1 MTDTAT
7 FLPGNRLK
15 SLAELNPMI
24 GEKVRLE
31 VGTPRQRFTVQLIG
45 LKKNQS
51 LLVTRP
57 KLTSPGL
64 LHAGTRFTARLMS
77 GNYLCSFE
85 TRLLQVQSQPFPY
98 WHLAYPKQVEL
109 RRVRQHTRVAV
120 NLAVRIE
127 ADECALPGSGA
138 AITACCRDLSL
149 SGARIDAAR
158 ALGQPGDALF
168 VTARV
173 SVAGMDQML
182 LLPARICSQQQSAA
196 GLLAAFSH
204 GVEFIDLEEETRLV
218 LAGFIY
224 QQQLLNS
231 GYLEEVER

>member
-64 LHAGTRFTARLMS
+64 LHAGTRFTARLVKP
-77 GNYLCSFE
+77 GYCRCN
-85 TRLLQVQSQPFPY
+85 RNPFPTGTS
-98 WHLAYPKQVEL
+98 P
-109 RRVRQHTRVAV
+109 TR
-120 NLAVRIE
+120 NR
-127 ADECALPGSGA
+127 S
-138 AITACCRDLSL
+138 S
-149 SGARIDAAR
+149 
-158 ALGQPGDALF
+158 
-168 VTARV
+168 
-173 SVAGMDQML
+173 
-182 LLPARICSQQQSAA
+182 
-196 GLLAAFSH
+196 
-204 GVEFIDLEEETRLV
+204 
-218 LAGFIY
+218 
-224 QQQLLNS
+224 
-231 GYLEEVER
+231 